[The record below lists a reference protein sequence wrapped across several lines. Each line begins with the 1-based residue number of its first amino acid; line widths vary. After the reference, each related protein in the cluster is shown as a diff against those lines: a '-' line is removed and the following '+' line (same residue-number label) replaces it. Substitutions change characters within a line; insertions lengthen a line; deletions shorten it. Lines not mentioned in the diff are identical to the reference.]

1 MKKKISINHLAN
13 PLVEFLINEK
23 DRLDYISFFIKYL
36 ELHLIDKFAV

>member
-23 DRLDYISFFIKYL
+23 DRLSVEVTKRPKK
-36 ELHLIDKFAV
+36 LHNC